1 MARNMLMTTAKTS
14 TIDLQSENSLVQAQV
29 VRVLILSLV
38 CLLVGVM
45 SVHARSEKGAKPLR
59 IAISGDL
66 NLLDPHSLNETL
78 TVGLIG
84 NVMEALTRRNG
95 DLKIEPGLATR
106 WETLTPTH
114 WRFHLRR
121 KVRFHDGSPFSAD
134 DVVFSLER
142 ARGPSS
148 QMKRR
153 IPTDARIVK
162 VDDFTVDVILQQPN
176 PIMYYD
182 WDNLFIMSKAW
193 AIANKLETPHAA
205 TEKVRTRAVLSAN
218 GTGPYRLVR
227 HSPGRETVFERNHSW
242 WGEGGDHVE
251 KVVLTT
257 IRSPSSR
264 VAALLAGQ
272 VDVVIPVPLD
282 EIARVTGSQ
291 NARVIAGSELRTMFL
306 NLDSFRDE
314 LLYSDVKGRNPF
326 KDKRVRLAIYH
337 AIDIDAIRTQLMG
350 GYSEPSAL
358 LISPSLFALAD
369 QFKRHPFD
377 RTKARALMREAGYP
391 DGFTVTLDC
400 PNNRYINDEA
410 MCEAIANMLRQ
421 IKITVKVRAVTKARF
436 FERVTRTR
444 KYDSSMSLL
453 GWTPGTM
460 DGLEIV
466 TNLAGC
472 RDADGNGALFNLG
485 GYCNPEVDKLAA
497 QARTET
503 DLKKRDELIAQAF
516 RIIHDEAGLIPLH
529 QQPLAWGVAK
539 GVELTLRRDNQIRFD
554 LMRVRELTGAP
565 Q

>member
-1 MARNMLMTTAKTS
+1 MGVLSVNARTPKNTKA
-14 TIDLQSENSLVQAQV
+14 
-29 VRVLILSLV
+29 
-38 CLLVGVM
+38 
-45 SVHARSEKGAKPLR
+45 LR
-59 IAISGDL
+59 IAIAGDL

-78 TVGLIG
+78 TVGLLG
-84 NVMEALTRRNG
+84 NVMESLTRRNG
-95 DLKIEPGLATR
+95 DLKIEPGLATH
-106 WETLTPTH
+106 WENLSPTH

-121 KVRFHDGSPFSAD
+121 KVRFHDGSPFTAD

-142 ARGPSS
+142 ARGPNS

-153 IPTDARIVK
+153 IPADAQIVK
-162 VDDFTVDVILQQPN
+162 VDDFTVDVILKQPN

-193 AIANKLETPHAA
+193 AIANRLETPHAA
-205 TEKVRTRAVLSAN
+205 TERVRTRAVLSAN
-218 GTGPYRLVR
+218 GTGPFRLLR
-227 HSPGRETVFERNHSW
+227 HSPGRETVFERNYTW
-242 WGEGGDHVE
+242 WGERTDNVE

-257 IRSPSSR
+257 IRSAASR
-264 VAALLAGQ
+264 VAALLSGQ
-272 VDVVIPVPLD
+272 VDVVIPVPLE
-282 EIARVTGSQ
+282 EIKRISGSQ
-291 NARVIAGSELRTMFL
+291 KARVIAGSELRTIFL

-314 LLYSDVKGRNPF
+314 LKYSNVKGRNPF
-326 KDKRVRLAIYH
+326 KDSRVRRAIYQ
-337 AIDIDAIRTQLMG
+337 AIDIEAIRTQLMG

-358 LISPSLFALAD
+358 LISPSLFALANK
-369 QFKRHPFD
+369 FKRHPFD
-377 RTKARALMREAGYP
+377 RAKARELLREAGYP
-391 DGFTVTLDC
+391 DGFSVVLDC

-410 MCEAIANMLRQ
+410 ICDAIANMLAHV
-421 IKITVKVRAVTKARF
+421 KIDVKVRAVTKARF

-444 KYDSSMSLL
+444 LYDSSMNLL

-460 DGLEIV
+460 DGLEII

-503 DLKKRDELIAQAF
+503 DLKKRDDLIAKAF